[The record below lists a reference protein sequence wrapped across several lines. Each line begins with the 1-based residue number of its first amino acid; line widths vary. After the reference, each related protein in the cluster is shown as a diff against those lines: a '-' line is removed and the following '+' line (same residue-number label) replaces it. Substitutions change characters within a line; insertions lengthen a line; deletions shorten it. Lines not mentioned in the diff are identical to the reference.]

1 MFTKTK
7 ELISDLQN
15 EVLFYKKTNEELE
28 AQIKSLKKTIEDQK
42 NELLDISK
50 LKSETPSDCKVGEYC
65 KYCSF
70 VKAYTVN
77 QFTYNPYP
85 YVFSPTYVCNTVYYC
100 GKGGI
105 CNNFTNRLLENK

>member
-28 AQIKSLKKTIEDQK
+28 AQIKSLKNTIENQK

-65 KYCSF
+65 KSCAFSKTYI
-70 VKAYTVN
+70 VKNPTYSYGVVGDI
-77 QFTYNPYP
+77 TYNAIYCDKNGGCQHF
-85 YVFSPTYVCNTVYYC
+85 VDKHTV
-100 GKGGI
+100 I
-105 CNNFTNRLLENK
+105 EE